1 MAMKEE
7 DELKFPSDLHLLLDP
22 NIWVADSAMTV
33 HNMLHKQGF
42 TNVHDALKGES
53 IMMGNGD
60 AESTA
65 TVGDLCGMICNKQG
79 MQKGIGTLKDV

>member
-1 MAMKEE
+1 MLMAIKEE

-22 NIWVADSAMTV
+22 NIWVADSATTV
-33 HNMLHKQGF
+33 HNMPHKQGF
-42 TNVHDALKGES
+42 TNVRDALKGES

-65 TVGDLCGMICNKQG
+65 TVGDL
-79 MQKGIGTLKDV
+79 